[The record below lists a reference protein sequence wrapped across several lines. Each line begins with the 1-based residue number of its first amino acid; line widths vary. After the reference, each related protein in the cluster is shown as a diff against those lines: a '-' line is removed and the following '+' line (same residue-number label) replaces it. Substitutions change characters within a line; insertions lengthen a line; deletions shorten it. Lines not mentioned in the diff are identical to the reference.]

1 MIYNNEDLN
10 FHRGYENENDYYFS
24 SQLLAQYPNEKENK
38 EESFINENCNI
49 FMKTSISNP
58 LIEVETKANSKEIDE
73 EFKYKENDLNGEG
86 NQIDHIDN
94 MDKKSSPKSNPNK
107 TKKNKEKMVKK
118 GKNKCGRK
126 TNKDIE
132 RKNEHNKYSDDNL
145 RRKCKHLVLK
155 YLLKF
160 INHQISIIYNGNIG
174 NGVFKKQLQTLNQ
187 SQKSDATINF
197 NKMFLNKTLADIF
210 AENISGRF
218 TNFPPQHNKL
228 LIEKLMNEND
238 EEKRIY
244 FNKIFNLTFIQCLKH
259 FIGEIK
265 IDLLDGLK
273 CFEDIKNDIMENY
286 EDDGLDYYNTL
297 KYYLNNFEVI
307 IYNKKARKPRK

>member
-1 MIYNNEDLN
+1 MNYTNEDYY
-10 FHRGYENENDYYFS
+10 FYRGYENENYFYFS
-24 SQLLAQYPNEKENK
+24 PQLLSHYQNEKESK
-38 EESFINENCNI
+38 EESFINENCNNN
-49 FMKTSISNP
+49 MKTNIPNP
-58 LIEVETKANSKEIDE
+58 SSEIETKANSQEIDE
-73 EFKYKENDLNGEG
+73 EFKNKVDDLSGASD
-86 NQIDHIDN
+86 QIDN
-94 MDKKSSPKSNPNK
+94 MDKKSSPNSKPKK
-107 TKKNKEKMVKK
+107 TKKKEKRVKK
-118 GKNKCGRK
+118 EKKEKKKCGRI
-126 TNKDIE
+126 TMRDSD
-132 RKNEHNKYSDDNL
+132 RKIEHNKYSDDNL

-155 YLLKF
+155 YMLKF
-160 INHQISIIYNGNIG
+160 INYQILIVYNGNIG
-174 NGVFKKQLQTLNQ
+174 NGIFKKQLQTLNQ

-210 AENISGRF
+210 SQNISGRF

-244 FNKIFNLTFIQCLKH
+244 FNNIFNLTFIQCLKH

>member
-1 MIYNNEDLN
+1 MNYSNDDYY
-10 FHRGYENENDYYFS
+10 FYRGYENENYLYFS
-24 SQLLAQYPNEKENK
+24 PQLLNHYQIEKEGK
-38 EESFINENCNI
+38 EESFINENCNNN
-49 FMKTSISNP
+49 MKTSIPN
-58 LIEVETKANSKEIDE
+58 LAAETETKANSKEIDE
-73 EFKYKENDLNGEG
+73 EFKNKVNDLNEAV

-94 MDKKSSPKSNPNK
+94 MDKKSSPNSKPKK
-107 TKKNKEKMVKK
+107 TKKKKNIIKKEKV
-118 GKNKCGRK
+118 KCGRK
-126 TNKDIE
+126 TNKDID
-132 RKNEHNKYSDDNL
+132 RKTEHNKYSDDNL

-155 YLLKF
+155 YILKF
-160 INHQISIIYNGNIG
+160 INYQISIIYNGNIG

-197 NKMFLNKTLADIF
+197 NKMFLYKTLADIF
-210 AENISGRF
+210 SQNISGRF
-218 TNFPPQHNKL
+218 TNFPPHHNKL

-244 FNKIFNLTFIQCLKH
+244 FNNIFNLTFIQCLKH

-273 CFEDIKNDIMENY
+273 CFEDIKNEIMENY

-297 KYYLNNFEVI
+297 NYYLNNFEEI
-307 IYNKKARKPRK
+307 INNKKARKPRK